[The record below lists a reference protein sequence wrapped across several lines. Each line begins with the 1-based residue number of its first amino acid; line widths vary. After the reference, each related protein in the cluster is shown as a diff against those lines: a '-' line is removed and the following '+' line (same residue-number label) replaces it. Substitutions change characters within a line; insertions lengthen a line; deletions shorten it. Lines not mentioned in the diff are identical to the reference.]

1 MRFTKQIITIFTSNL
16 NIMEEIST
24 KQYMINYGL
33 ITGIVLITFSLM
45 LFFLDA
51 HYEQDA
57 FVQITNT
64 VITFGGIT
72 LACIAFK
79 KSNDNKIEGSTVRKI
94 GTGIS
99 LIIAIISIIYTLF
112 LTNFMEPEFFDK
124 VLEISYY
131 QTMEDYPERLGE
143 MDLNTFIETSKPFT
157 YLTYPFILIGTLLFG
172 FIYSVI
178 LALFIKTKKH
188 L

>member
-1 MRFTKQIITIFTSNL
+1 
-16 NIMEEIST
+16 MEEISS

-33 ITGIVLITFSLM
+33 TTSTVLISFALM

-64 VITFGGIT
+64 LITFTGIT
-72 LACIAFK
+72 LGCLAFK
-79 KSNDNKIEGSTVRKI
+79 KSNDNTIQGSSVRKI

-99 LIIAIISIIYTLF
+99 LVVAIVSILYTLF
-112 LTNFMEPEFFDK
+112 LTNVMEPDYMDK
-124 VLEISYY
+124 VLEISYE
-131 QTMEDYPERLGE
+131 QTMQDYPEALNG
-143 MDLNTFIETSKPFT
+143 MDLNTFIENSKPFT
-157 YLTYPFILIGTLLFG
+157 VIMYPVILISTLLFG
-172 FIYSVI
+172 FIFSAI
-178 LALFIKTKKH
+178 LALFIKTKKQ

>member
-1 MRFTKQIITIFTSNL
+1 MDESGSKKYIL
-16 NIMEEIST
+16 
-24 KQYMINYGL
+24 NYGL
-33 ITGIVLITFSLM
+33 ITSVVLTTFSLM
-45 LFFLDA
+45 LFFLEA

-64 VITFGGIT
+64 LITFLGIT
-72 LACIAFK
+72 LGCLAYK
-79 KSNDNKIEGSTVRKI
+79 KANDNKILGSSVRKI

-99 LIIAIISIIYTLF
+99 LIIAIVSVLYTLF
-112 LTNFMEPEFFDK
+112 LTNILDTGFWDK

-131 QTMEDYPERLGE
+131 QTLEDYPERLNGMNLSE
-143 MDLNTFIETSKPFT
+143 FIEQSKPYVGYFT
-157 YLTYPFILIGTLLFG
+157 YPAIILFTILFG

-178 LALFIKTKKH
+178 LALFIKTKKQ

>member
-1 MRFTKQIITIFTSNL
+1 MDELGSKKYIL
-16 NIMEEIST
+16 
-24 KQYMINYGL
+24 NYGL
-33 ITGIVLITFSLM
+33 ITSVVLTTFSLM
-45 LFFLDA
+45 LFFLEA

-64 VITFGGIT
+64 LITFLGIT
-72 LACIAFK
+72 LGCLAYK
-79 KSNDNKIEGSTVRKI
+79 KANDNKILGSSVRKI

-99 LIIAIISIIYTLF
+99 LIIAIVSVLYTLF
-112 LTNFMEPEFFDK
+112 LTNILDTGFWDK

-131 QTMEDYPERLGE
+131 QTLEDYPERLNGMNLSE
-143 MDLNTFIETSKPFT
+143 FIEQSKPYVGYFYYPSIILFT
-157 YLTYPFILIGTLLFG
+157 ILFG

-178 LALFIKTKKH
+178 LALFIKTKKQ

>member
-1 MRFTKQIITIFTSNL
+1 
-16 NIMEEIST
+16 MEEISS

-33 ITGIVLITFSLM
+33 TTSTVLISFALM

-64 VITFGGIT
+64 LITFTGIT
-72 LACIAFK
+72 LGCLAFK
-79 KSNDNKIEGSTVRKI
+79 KANDNTIQGSSVRKI

-99 LIIAIISIIYTLF
+99 LVVAIVSILYTLF
-112 LTNFMEPEFFDK
+112 LTNVMEPDCMDK
-124 VLEISYY
+124 VLEISYD
-131 QTMEDYPERLGE
+131 QTMQDYPEALNG
-143 MDLNTFIETSKPFT
+143 MDLNTFIENSKPFT
-157 YLTYPFILIGTLLFG
+157 VIMYPVILISTLLFG
-172 FIYSVI
+172 FIFSAI
-178 LALFIKTKKH
+178 LALFIKTKKQ